1 MVVDFMSIL
10 RRHTQR
16 NFSLFENIQLTLLS
30 VQYSCELY
38 ELDIVFDRY
47 IKESMKKK
55 VTEEDDLSI
64 IRLR

>member
-10 RRHTQR
+10 RRQTQR

-30 VQYSCELY
+30 VQYSCELN
-38 ELDIVFDRY
+38 ELDMVLDRY

-55 VTEEDDLSI
+55 VTEEGDLSI
-64 IRLR
+64 SHLR

>member
-30 VQYSCELY
+30 VQYSCELN
-38 ELDIVFDRY
+38 ELDMVLDRY

-55 VTEEDDLSI
+55 VTEEGDLSI
-64 IRLR
+64 SHLR

>member
-16 NFSLFENIQLTLLS
+16 NFSLFENIQLALLS
-30 VQYSCELY
+30 VQYSCELN
-38 ELDIVFDRY
+38 ELDMVLDRY

>member
-30 VQYSCELY
+30 VQYSCELN
-38 ELDIVFDRY
+38 ELDIVLDRY